1 VSGLLLGTAA
11 PWQAVLIGGQVAVV
25 LATIAALERPMLA
38 RMAEDRR

>member
-1 VSGLLLGTAA
+1 VRRVGPAA
-11 PWQAVLIGGQVAVV
+11 RHRGGQVAVV

>member
-1 VSGLLLGTAA
+1 
-11 PWQAVLIGGQVAVV
+11 VAVV